1 MCEPI
6 SCILHGYKRIESKIR
21 PNKKVLIVGAGII
34 GNLWATLLHY
44 KGVRNIIVS
53 EFSEARRRITD
64 KLGMSLSSIY
74 QMNITLTKN
83 RSSRMYYDT
92 DTVTFSGLGFSVI
105 SPSLL
110 EEMDEE
116 TFDVVIDCTGSPAA
130 LQQSIGKTKY
140 GATILVFGCAPIGK
154 SMK

>member
-34 GNLWATLLHY
+34 GNLWASLLHY

-64 KLGMSLSSIY
+64 KLGMSLSSVYRMIIIL
-74 QMNITLTKN
+74 MNVHQRYIVIRIL
-83 RSSRMYYDT
+83 SH
-92 DTVTFSGLGFSVI
+92 FQASV
-105 SPSLL
+105 
-110 EEMDEE
+110 
-116 TFDVVIDCTGSPAA
+116 
-130 LQQSIGKTKY
+130 LQ
-140 GATILVFGCAPIGK
+140 
-154 SMK
+154 

>member
-64 KLGMSLSSIY
+64 KLGMSLSIIY
-74 QMNITLTKN
+74 HIIIMFNC
-83 RSSRMYYDT
+83 SSTIYSDT